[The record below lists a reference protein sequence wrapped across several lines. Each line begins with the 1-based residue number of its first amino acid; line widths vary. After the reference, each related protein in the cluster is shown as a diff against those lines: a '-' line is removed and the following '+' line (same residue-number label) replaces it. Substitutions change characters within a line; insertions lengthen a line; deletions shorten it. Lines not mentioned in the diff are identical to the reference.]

1 MAGSIRLERR
11 GEEKQT
17 CRLKAALTQMRGYVL
32 PELRSQGASG
42 AGKDRIPPTRH
53 RHLGLE
59 ALTAIHDGAEA
70 SLRKLMFLAFYLLRL
85 RSGQPE
91 DRYGFGK

>member
-11 GEEKQT
+11 GEKKQT
-17 CRLKAALTQMRGYVL
+17 CRLKALTQTRGPVL
-32 PELRSQGASG
+32 PELGSQGASG
-42 AGKDRIPPTRH
+42 TGKDRIPPTRH
-53 RHLGLE
+53 RHLGPE
-59 ALTAIHDGAEA
+59 ALTAIHDGAKA
-70 SLRKLMFLAFYLLRL
+70 SPRKLMFLAFYLLRL